1 MMQPASYLLV
11 DEATQHRHPTNKRV
25 PWRILLGISI
35 GLDPQAV
42 AHRGDRT
49 LEQLSP
55 PGLGLE
61 EVLER
66 GSRRLG
72 RVFLLLQL

>member
-1 MMQPASYLLV
+1 MMQPASYLLT
-11 DEATQHRHPTNKRV
+11 DKATQRRHSVNKRV
-25 PWRILLGISI
+25 PRRVLLGIGI
-35 GLDPQAV
+35 GLDPQAIT
-42 AHRGDRT
+42 HRGDRT

-72 RVFLLLQL
+72 RVLLLL

>member
-1 MMQPASYLLV
+1 V
-11 DEATQHRHPTNKRV
+11 NKRV
-25 PWRILLGISI
+25 PRRVLLGIGI

-49 LEQLSP
+49 LEQLSS
-55 PGLGLE
+55 PGLSLE

-72 RVFLLLQL
+72 RVLLLL

>member
-1 MMQPASYLLV
+1 MQPASYLLT
-11 DEATQHRHPTNKRV
+11 DKATQRRHPANKRV
-25 PWRILLGISI
+25 PRCILLGIGI

-42 AHRGDRT
+42 THRGDST

-66 GSRRLG
+66 GGRRLG
-72 RVFLLLQL
+72 RMLLLLQL

>member
-1 MMQPASYLLV
+1 MQPVSYLHA
-11 DEATQHRHPTNKRV
+11 DEAAQRRHPLNKRV
-25 PWRILLGISI
+25 PWRILLSIGI

-42 AHRGDRT
+42 THRGDGT
-49 LEQLSP
+49 LEQLGP

-66 GSRRLG
+66 GGHRLG
-72 RVFLLLQL
+72 RMLLLLQL

>member
-1 MMQPASYLLV
+1 MMQSTSYLLTDKV
-11 DEATQHRHPTNKRV
+11 TQRCHPANKRV
-25 PWRILLGISI
+25 PWRILLGIRVE
-35 GLDPQAV
+35 LNPQAI

-55 PGLGLE
+55 PGLGLK

-66 GSRRLG
+66 GSHRLG
-72 RVFLLLQL
+72 HVLLLL

>member
-1 MMQPASYLLV
+1 MVQPASYLLT
-11 DEATQHRHPTNKRV
+11 DEATQRRHSTNKRV
-25 PWRILLGISI
+25 PWRILLGIGI
-35 GLDPQAV
+35 GLDPQAI
-42 AHRGDRT
+42 AHRGDCT

-55 PGLGLE
+55 PSLSLE

-72 RVFLLLQL
+72 RVLLLLQL

>member
-1 MMQPASYLLV
+1 M
-11 DEATQHRHPTNKRV
+11 DKGV
-25 PWRILLGISI
+25 PQCVLLGIGI
-35 GLDPQAV
+35 RLDPQAIT
-42 AHRGDRT
+42 HRGDSA

-66 GSRRLG
+66 GGRRLG
-72 RVFLLLQL
+72 RMLLLL

>member
-1 MMQPASYLLV
+1 MMQSTSYLLTDKV
-11 DEATQHRHPTNKRV
+11 TQRCHLANKRV
-25 PWRILLGISI
+25 PRRVLLSI
-35 GLDPQAV
+35 GFGLDPQAIT
-42 AHRGDRT
+42 HRGDRT

-72 RVFLLLQL
+72 HVLLHLQL